1 MSKTTQTLRSAVE
14 SSLDALQ
21 MVTFNEGFEACL
33 EGLEELSNKM
43 HNEGFTSSADVLIGA
58 IKEMRGENV

>member
-1 MSKTTQTLRSAVE
+1 
-14 SSLDALQ
+14 